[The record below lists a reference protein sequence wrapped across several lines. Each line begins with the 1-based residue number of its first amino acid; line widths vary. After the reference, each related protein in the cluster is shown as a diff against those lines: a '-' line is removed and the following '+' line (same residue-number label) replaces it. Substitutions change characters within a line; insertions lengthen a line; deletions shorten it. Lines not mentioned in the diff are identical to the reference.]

1 MEYIKK
7 KKRNYI
13 EFSSNEILI
22 STRSSELLSIE
33 SIHRN
38 VKFLLFEQKI
48 VTNEENNWISFIPS
62 SFNRFDEI
70 EFYYKC
76 TYFSIL
82 VKELTRFFNHL
93 ISFLLYQ
100 KKKRFNFSNLSCSCR
115 AFERW
120 TIVKGLS
127 KRLGL

>member
-1 MEYIKK
+1 MWSTLKK

-48 VTNEENNWISFIPS
+48 VTNEKNN
-62 SFNRFDEI
+62 
-70 EFYYKC
+70 
-76 TYFSIL
+76 
-82 VKELTRFFNHL
+82 
-93 ISFLLYQ
+93 
-100 KKKRFNFSNLSCSCR
+100 
-115 AFERW
+115 
-120 TIVKGLS
+120 
-127 KRLGL
+127 